1 MGEAYLR
8 DTPYIWGAYN
18 ELSPLFL
25 NYICALNGHRS
36 PDIEK
41 VFTYCELGSGNG
53 VTVTALAE
61 LYPHGSFYAIDFN
74 QVHIDN
80 SNFLVSDTDLKNIG
94 FYKTDFNDLKS
105 LPGPDFDYI
114 VLHGVYSWVNA
125 KTRDNIRKFIA
136 SRLKKGGIV
145 YLSYDSLPGWSAITP
160 LRDMVITHTT
170 NMSGD
175 SLTKTQAGLD
185 FLEFL
190 KSNKAAFFED
200 NLTAVTFLEQIK
212 DLPLDYVSHEFF
224 GDSVQP
230 AYFQNIAHD
239 MESAGLVFSGSAIP
253 HLNFIDLAAPSEF
266 HDLLKKSAT
275 RIEFETHGDF
285 IRNQR
290 FRRDVFIRSENSMSE
305 KEQEAL
311 LMNLSFGT
319 ICVQEDFKRSVA
331 FGDVALNYVAG
342 LFENLIQEL
351 CTGAKSINQLTELSQ
366 FSAYQ
371 PALILDAVRFL
382 TAGGQVT
389 PFSHATDVPAEK
401 DLTANRYTLGGQYNL
416 QILKHRLFAQES
428 IGFAAINTGIVA
440 EVAMS
445 DALFALCTAEA
456 ERDHVSDWAF
466 QRLLEKRQEITTEH
480 DDQTQALA
488 EAVGEFRR
496 KRLPK
501 FLEFGILTPVPD

>member
-1 MGEAYLR
+1 MGETYLQ

-25 NYICALNGHRS
+25 NYICALNGHHPR
-36 PDIEK
+36 DIDQA
-41 VFTYCELGSGNG
+41 FTYCELGSGNG

-61 LYPHGSFYAIDFN
+61 LYPRGSFYAIDFN
-74 QVHIDN
+74 NLHIDN
-80 SNFLVSDTDLKNIG
+80 SNALLTETNLENIG
-94 FYKTDFNDLKS
+94 FYKTDFNDLQS

-114 VLHGVYSWVNA
+114 VLHGVYSWVNTE
-125 KTRDNIRKFIA
+125 TRDNIRTFIA
-136 SRLKKGGIV
+136 SRLKDGGIV
-145 YLSYDSLPGWSAITP
+145 YISYDSLPGWSAITP
-160 LRDMVITHTT
+160 LRDMVVSHTK

-175 SLTKTQAGLD
+175 SLAKTQAGLD

-200 NLTAVTFLEQIK
+200 NPTAVLFLEQIK
-212 DLPLDYVSHEFF
+212 DLPIEYVSHEFY

-230 AYFQNIAHD
+230 AYFQSVAHD
-239 MESAGLVFSGSAIP
+239 LQSTGLVFSGSAIP

-266 HDLLKKSAT
+266 HDLLKKSST
-275 RIEFETHGDF
+275 RIEFETYGDF

-290 FRRDVFIRSENSMSE
+290 FRRDVFIKSEASMSE
-305 KEQEAL
+305 QEQEAL
-311 LMNLSFGT
+311 LMNLPFGT
-319 ICVQEDFKRSVA
+319 ICIQEDFKRSVA
-331 FGDVALNYVAG
+331 FGDVALNYVAD
-342 LFENLIQEL
+342 LFENLIKEL
-351 CTGAKSINQLTELSQ
+351 CKGAKSINQLNQMSQ

-382 TAGGQVT
+382 TAGGQVF
-389 PFSHATDVPAEK
+389 PFSHATDVPTEK
-401 DLTANRYTLGGQYNL
+401 DLTANRYTLGGSYNL

-428 IGFAAINTGIVA
+428 IGMAAINTGIVA
-440 EVAMS
+440 EVPMS

-466 QRLLEKRQEITTEH
+466 QRLLEKGQEITTEENDH
-480 DDQTQALA
+480 TQALA
-488 EAVGEFRR
+488 SAVGEFRR

-501 FLEFGILTPVPD
+501 FLEFGILAPVPD